1 MSEGKR
7 KFNIRVAP
15 VATPTPNPAI
25 FSLPVHDE
33 NTRGSK
39 LPFVNKTAPIYG
51 CLGFTIIFV
60 VVITNIDYAIIPK
73 GAKMPG
79 IEIELQLIFIFFV
92 ARGIGLA
99 SHYFDFQLIIG
110 KEEANSG
117 RNIIYQ
123 YFLILFVYTSV
134 ADGMETLR
142 DNEHIPLEIPDFVI
156 GGIAANIST
165 FSVQLFIW
173 IRLPK
178 SKTSD
183 IQFRKCFVWF
193 ILYRI
198 IMIVFVQLYNQ
209 SALLFDKVIKHFQ
222 PVLALLLLGMR
233 YVMTKCWS
241 KMVEKATKENTFSAG
256 FVVSCRVGCI
266 HSLFLMLVIGSKATL
281 ATTIIYAI
289 FDIGLL
295 IRIVFKIIKK
305 FEINQNQGNLKM
317 QQTLQQLV
325 MKETLEILL
334 PFSFSVVKILSF
346 YGPNKEWLPLVKNVT
361 EVDLYGT
368 FAKIFA
374 FMLFD
379 MTRILV
385 FAIILK
391 KFCKI
396 SMFGCYCKL
405 MKNYW
410 KAIATYSTLTIY
422 IVSIHFVLSIL

>member
-1 MSEGKR
+1 
-7 KFNIRVAP
+7 
-15 VATPTPNPAI
+15 
-25 FSLPVHDE
+25 
-33 NTRGSK
+33 
-39 LPFVNKTAPIYG
+39 
-51 CLGFTIIFV
+51 
-60 VVITNIDYAIIPK
+60 
-73 GAKMPG
+73 
-79 IEIELQLIFIFFV
+79 
-92 ARGIGLA
+92 
-99 SHYFDFQLIIG
+99 
-110 KEEANSG
+110 
-117 RNIIYQ
+117 
-123 YFLILFVYTSV
+123 
-134 ADGMETLR
+134 
-142 DNEHIPLEIPDFVI
+142 
-156 GGIAANIST
+156 
-165 FSVQLFIW
+165 
-173 IRLPK
+173 
-178 SKTSD
+178 
-183 IQFRKCFVWF
+183 
-193 ILYRI
+193 
-198 IMIVFVQLYNQ
+198 
-209 SALLFDKVIKHFQ
+209 
-222 PVLALLLLGMR
+222 
-233 YVMTKCWS
+233 
-241 KMVEKATKENTFSAG
+241 MVEKATKDNTFSAG
-256 FVVSCRVGCI
+256 FVVSCRVGCV

-289 FDIGLL
+289 LDIGLL
-295 IRIVFKIIKK
+295 IRISFKIIKNV
-305 FEINQNQGNLKM
+305 EINQSHGNLKM
-317 QQTLQQLV
+317 QKTLQQLV